1 MDRHFAGKAVT
12 ARFLGLAAQRR
23 GIAEVDRD
31 GIDGLHPR
39 RRGAGKAKR
48 AREPVGVEE
57 AAVAVAVRLRAELGR
72 KVFGSPGQP
81 LEPGARPTIG
91 TGEKQRGRG
100 LGRDRHD
107 LDRTL
112 GQACD
117 RLARQKLRIGTN
129 DIGAAFCLRQHDG
142 VGTRGHDRVEIGVG
156 KTGRK
161 SVDAN
166 QEARAARS
174 FDRALDEGRCPHA
187 CIGLALRG
195 NRIFEIDDHRVGAAR
210 HRLVELFCV
219 IGRDK
224 KQRTHH
230 RGRMR
235 MKTWRR
241 HSATSLLS

>member
-1 MDRHFAGKAVT
+1 MPTVPLPGLASNAATT
-12 ARFLGLAAQRR
+12 ARACAIAAADGVNTSLMTGTWAGWIAILPVKPSRR
-23 GIAEVDRD
+23 ASSVS
-31 GIDGLHPR
+31 R

-57 AAVAVAVRLRAELGR
+57 AAIAVAVRLRAELGR
-72 KVFGSPGQP
+72 KVLGSPGQSF
-81 LEPGARPTIG
+81 EPGARPAIG

-112 GQACD
+112 GQTRD
-117 RLARQKLRIGTN
+117 RLTRQKLRIGTN

-142 VGTRGHDRVEIGVG
+142 VGTRGHDGVEIGVG

-166 QEARAARS
+166 EEARAVRS
-174 FDRALDEGRCPHA
+174 FGGTRDESRRPYA
-187 CIGLALRG
+187 RIGLALRR

-219 IGRDK
+219 
-224 KQRTHH
+224 
-230 RGRMR
+230 
-235 MKTWRR
+235 
-241 HSATSLLS
+241 